1 MKKKYWL
8 CKRKGVYFSFD
19 SETRKRESLRT
30 GDKAEAARI
39 LHAKNDASRQSFINI
54 SIAKAYL
61 VGADPKLVERTW
73 NCVMQEF
80 CSRGKESTRQRN
92 LRAIRGKPFD
102 LNRGKSHRI

>member
-8 CKRKGVYFSFD
+8 CKRKNVYFSFD
-19 SETRKRESLRT
+19 SETGKRESLHT

-39 LHAKNDASRQSFINI
+39 VHAKNDATRQSAINI

-92 LRAIRGKPFD
+92 LRAIRGQS
-102 LNRGKSHRI
+102 L